1 MLDQAPVGNR
11 VDRENH
17 GNCLFGSIL
26 GVLTGY
32 GDLHSGQ
39 VRANPSLKL
48 LISHILGFIS
58 FITELENKM

>member
-17 GNCLFGSIL
+17 GNCLFG
-26 GVLTGY
+26 VLTGY
-32 GDLHSGQ
+32 GDLHRGQ